1 MKDQPV
7 VRVAAEGLGHDLVEP
22 GFDLIG
28 CLARGEAGAVAHTED
43 VSVDG
48 EGLFTPGGVENDVG
62 GFAPD
67 PRQGLKLL
75 ARARDFA
82 AILVDQ

>member
-1 MKDQPV
+1 VQDQPV

-43 VSVDG
+43 VRVDG
-48 EGLFTPGGVENDVG
+48 
-62 GFAPD
+62 
-67 PRQGLKLL
+67 
-75 ARARDFA
+75 
-82 AILVDQ
+82 